1 MIFNRG
7 DEKRSG
13 YVQYVQ
19 FILPNVP
26 ARTTFIEICMYVC
39 IGFISLKHGYTFI
52 NEKRVRS
59 QCEIST
65 MLSEWML
72 Q

>member
-26 ARTTFIEICMYVC
+26 ARTTFIEI
-39 IGFISLKHGYTFI
+39 FISLKHGYTFI